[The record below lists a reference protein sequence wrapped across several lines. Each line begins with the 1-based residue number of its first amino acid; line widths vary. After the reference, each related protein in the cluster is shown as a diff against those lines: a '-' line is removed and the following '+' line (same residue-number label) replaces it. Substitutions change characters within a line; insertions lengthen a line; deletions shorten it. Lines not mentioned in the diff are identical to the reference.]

1 MKTQRQ
7 SALAGIITEEMK
19 EVARQEG
26 LSAET
31 IRERVAK
38 GTIAI
43 CANINHKNPQGPRCW
58 GRAFDK
64 GQRQYW
70 DFNGL
75 PRSRARR

>member
-1 MKTQRQ
+1 
-7 SALAGIITEEMK
+7 MK

-43 CANINHKNPQGPRCW
+43 
-58 GRAFDK
+58 
-64 GQRQYW
+64 
-70 DFNGL
+70 
-75 PRSRARR
+75 

>member
-38 GTIAI
+38 G
-43 CANINHKNPQGPRCW
+43 NHCHLC
-58 GRAFDK
+58 
-64 GQRQYW
+64 QYQ
-70 DFNGL
+70 
-75 PRSRARR
+75 P

>member
-43 CANINHKNPQGPRCW
+43 
-58 GRAFDK
+58 
-64 GQRQYW
+64 
-70 DFNGL
+70 
-75 PRSRARR
+75 